1 MVIVLSA
8 QPIKSTYILKKI
20 LFKQAFLIKK
30 LFESQIINKK
40 NFKKIK
46 YLRVRAEVARSGAHL
61 ERSGALARGLHTR
74 VLNTHGPNTHGPY

>member
-1 MVIVLSA
+1 MAIVLSV
-8 QPIKSTYILKKI
+8 QPIKSTYTLKKI

-46 YLRVRAEVARSGAHL
+46 ELSYQMSLKTKMKMILKKKKNRV
-61 ERSGALARGLHTR
+61 
-74 VLNTHGPNTHGPY
+74 VLILSILMVPL